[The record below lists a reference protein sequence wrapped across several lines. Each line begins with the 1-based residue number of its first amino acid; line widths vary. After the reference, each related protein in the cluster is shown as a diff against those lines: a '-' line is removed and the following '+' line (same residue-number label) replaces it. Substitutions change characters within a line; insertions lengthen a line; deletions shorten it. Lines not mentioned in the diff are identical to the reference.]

1 MGIGT
6 LRRNYEPAGATNP
19 PQALK
24 NAENAPKSVLKGA
37 DGVLSQKATKHTAKK
52 NNPPRQRGATA

>member
-6 LRRNYEPAGATNP
+6 LRRNYDFAGENA
-19 PQALK
+19 PQSLK

>member
-6 LRRNYEPAGATNP
+6 LRRNYDFAGENT
-19 PQALK
+19 PQSLK